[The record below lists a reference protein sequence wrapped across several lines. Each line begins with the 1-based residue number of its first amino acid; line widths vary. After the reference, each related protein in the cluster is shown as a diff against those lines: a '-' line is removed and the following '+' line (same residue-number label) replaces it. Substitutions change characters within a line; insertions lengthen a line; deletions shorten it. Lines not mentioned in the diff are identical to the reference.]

1 MIYLIQPSFSTLTEF
16 TTCLDLQ
23 FLTVFQEEV
32 TFIYRVS
39 QPKKRGIRVYR
50 LVCDRIFK
58 IKTITQF
65 CIEC

>member
-1 MIYLIQPSFSTLTEF
+1 MIYLILPSFSTLTEF

-39 QPKKRGIRVYR
+39 QPKNGEEGSTDSFVIEIET
-50 LVCDRIFK
+50 IFK
-58 IKTITQF
+58 FYVQF
-65 CIEC
+65 PI